1 MYRKSL
7 NYILKYMVITNLI
20 IEHFLNAIKY
30 QNIWKYGPPDQLKF
44 SKIRIWIKGKMVLS
58 ILGKSACIVFI
69 YLLWVMT
76 MVFFINQ

>member
-30 QNIWKYGPPDQLKF
+30 QNI
-44 SKIRIWIKGKMVLS
+44 
-58 ILGKSACIVFI
+58 
-69 YLLWVMT
+69 
-76 MVFFINQ
+76 